1 MLPSDGDRSRRTPT
15 YDLEE
20 VQRLV
25 GQGPISCKVSQA
37 ALYGGRAVG
46 FNYGR
51 IIEAV
56 LSLQPTDFYKTMP
69 SEQAPGLWQDVY
81 HLSYGEASLYVKLQ
95 INQNGEAIVIQ
106 FKEK

>member
-1 MLPSDGDRSRRTPT
+1 MLPSKDRGRAPA

-25 GQGPISCKVSQA
+25 GQGPVSCRVSQT
-37 ALYGGRAVG
+37 ALDGGRALG
-46 FNYGR
+46 FNYSR

-56 LSLQPTDFYKTMP
+56 LSLQRADFYKTMP
-69 SEQAPGLWQDVY
+69 SAQVPGTWQDVY
-81 HLSYGEASLYVKLQ
+81 HLEYDGASLYVKLQ
-95 INQNGEAIVIQ
+95 IDVRGEAVVIQ